1 MMGPRVRRSLGEAA
15 GSAACFCLAALTALL
30 AVNDQV
36 REQIVQTAT
45 DGHVAAWGRQ
55 VPGLI
60 TVFVGAG
67 YSQAASNA
75 PLFAFAV
82 VAGLLLLFML
92 RT

>member
-1 MMGPRVRRSLGEAA
+1 MMGPRVRHSLGEAA
-15 GSAACFCLAALTALL
+15 GSAACLFVAALTALL
-30 AVNDQV
+30 TVNDRV

-55 VPGLI
+55 VPGLVS
-60 TVFVGAG
+60 VFVDAG
-67 YSQAASNA
+67 YSQAASNG

>member
-1 MMGPRVRRSLGEAA
+1 MGLRERHSVGEAV

-30 AVNDQV
+30 AVNDRV

-55 VPGLI
+55 VPGLVS
-60 TVFVGAG
+60 VFVDAG
-67 YSQAASNA
+67 YSQAAANG
-75 PLFAFAV
+75 PLVAFAV
-82 VAGLLLLFML
+82 VAGLLLLSML